1 VTAKLRNPAG
11 FTLIELVI
19 VLVIIGIASVI
30 AMPELDRV
38 IKKREARQSVLALAA
53 VARDLRRRAIDEGKL
68 KRLTVEPRANS
79 YLASGSEIIRLPD
92 TVAMTGATGGE
103 PIGERLRQYIFF
115 PNGSLLGGEIELSDR
130 RGSSYVVRMEAMVGR
145 VVVIRQ

>member
-1 VTAKLRNPAG
+1 VIAIHKNRAG

-19 VLVIIGIASVI
+19 VLVILGIASAI
-30 AMPELDRV
+30 AYPALDRAV
-38 IKKREARQSVLALAA
+38 RKREARQSVLALAA

-79 YLASGSEIIRLPD
+79 YLASGREIIRLPD

-103 PIGERLRQYIFF
+103 PIGERLTQYVFF
-115 PNGSLLGGEIELSDR
+115 PNGSLLGGEIALSDR
-130 RGSSYVVRMEAMVGR
+130 QGSSYVVRMEAMVGR

>member
-1 VTAKLRNPAG
+1 VTKLRNNRTG

-19 VLVIIGIASVI
+19 VLVIIGIASAV
-30 AMPELDRV
+30 AYPALDRA
-38 IKKREARQSVLALAA
+38 IRKREARQSVLALAA

-68 KRLTVEPRANS
+68 KQLTVEPRARS
-79 YLASGSEIIRLPD
+79 YLASGGDIVHLPGSVEI
-92 TVAMTGATGGE
+92 TGVTGGE
-103 PIGERLRQYIFF
+103 PIGDRLTQFVFF

-130 RGSSYVVRMEAMVGR
+130 QGSSYVVRMEAMVGR